1 MNETSG
7 SLGKIYA
14 TAQTFG
20 DIAKAR
26 IQDVAEHVTTPVVAR
41 GMMNIVKAHG
51 MDKLQYWGFS

>member
-14 TAQTFG
+14 TAQTSG